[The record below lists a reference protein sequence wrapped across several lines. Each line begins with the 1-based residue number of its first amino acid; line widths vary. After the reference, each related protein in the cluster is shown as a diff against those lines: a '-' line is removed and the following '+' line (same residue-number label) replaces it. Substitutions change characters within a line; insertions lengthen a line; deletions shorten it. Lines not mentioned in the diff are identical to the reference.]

1 MYQTG
6 DVVSAIVTQRCHRLA
21 DSLAELKVKVRA
33 ALATELA
40 GAIGTAVR
48 DVLVVAL
55 VDRLVAPTRSVPTP
69 PPRPAGWAD
78 DEDDRERDQWGY
90 VRDPWDEPE
99 HHRERPRSRY
109 EPEEPDDVDTTPAVP
124 TAAAVAV
131 GVNVGR
137 WWLAKKGS
145 VPAAIGFGVLAT
157 GLGLAG
163 GPVARAAL
171 AVLAAAAILV
181 AESAL
186 ARIDPS

>member
-1 MYQTG
+1 M
-6 DVVSAIVTQRCHRLA
+6 SAIVTQRCHRLA
-21 DSLAELKVKVRA
+21 GSLAELKIKVRTA
-33 ALATELA
+33 MATELA
-40 GAIGTAVR
+40 AAVGLAVR
-48 DVLVVAL
+48 DVLIVAL
-55 VDRLVAPTRSVPTP
+55 IDRVLTTSARSGGWRAEDEERDRWGDAKDP
-69 PPRPAGWAD
+69 WAD
-78 DEDDRERDQWGY
+78 PDDETRDSTP
-90 VRDPWDEPE
+90 V
-99 HHRERPRSRY
+99 RY
-109 EPEEPDDVDTTPAVP
+109 EHEESDEMNPPPAVP

-171 AVLAAAAILV
+171 AVLAAAADILV

>member
-1 MYQTG
+1 MS
-6 DVVSAIVTQRCHRLA
+6 VIVTQRCHRLA

-55 VDRLVAPTRSVPTP
+55 VDRLIAPTRSVPTRTT
-69 PPRPAGWAD
+69 PRTTGWAD

-90 VRDPWDEPE
+90 VRDSWDEPE
-99 HHRERPRSRY
+99 NHRDRPRSRY

-171 AVLAAAAILV
+171 AVLAAAADILV
-181 AESAL
+181 AESVR

>member
-1 MYQTG
+1 
-6 DVVSAIVTQRCHRLA
+6 VSAILTTRCHQLA

-40 GAIGTAVR
+40 QAVGTAVR

-55 VDRLVAPTRSVPTP
+55 VDRLITPTRSVTTRAPA
-69 PPRPAGWAD
+69 PRSTSWRA

-90 VRDPWDEPE
+90 VKDPWDDSDDEDR
-99 HHRERPRSRY
+99 HRPQSRY
-109 EPEEPDDVDTTPAVP
+109 AHDEPEEVQAMPAIPV
-124 TAAAVAV
+124 AAAVAV

-137 WWLAKKGS
+137 WWLAKKGT
-145 VPAAIGFGVLAT
+145 VAAAVGLGVLAT

-171 AVLAAAAILV
+171 AVLAAATDLLV

-186 ARIDPS
+186 THADPS

>member
-1 MYQTG
+1 M
-6 DVVSAIVTQRCHRLA
+6 SAIVTRRCHRLA
-21 DSLAELKVKVRA
+21 ESLAELKVKVRV
-33 ALATELA
+33 ALATEL
-40 GAIGTAVR
+40 GTAIGAAVR
-48 DVLVVAL
+48 DVLVAAL
-55 VDRLVAPTRSVPTP
+55 VDRMIAPTRSVPTQT
-69 PPRPAGWAD
+69 PPRTTGWRD
-78 DEDDRERDQWGY
+78 DGDDQERDQWGY
-90 VRDPWDEPE
+90 PKDPWDDPDDD
-99 HHRERPRSRY
+99 RDRFPSRY
-109 EPEEPDDVDTTPAVP
+109 ARDEPVEVNHMPAVP

-137 WWLAKKGS
+137 WWLARKGS

-171 AVLAAAAILV
+171 AVLAAAADILV

>member
-1 MYQTG
+1 M
-6 DVVSAIVTQRCHRLA
+6 SAIVTQRCHRLA
-21 DSLAELKVKVRA
+21 DSLAELKVRVRT

-40 GAIGTAVR
+40 AAIGTAVR

-55 VDRLVAPTRSVPTP
+55 ADRLVAPARSAPTRT
-69 PPRPAGWAD
+69 PPRPTGWRE

-90 VRDPWDEPE
+90 VRDSWDEPE
-99 HHRERPRSRY
+99 NHRERPRSRY
-109 EPEEPDDVDTTPAVP
+109 ESEEPDEVDTTPAVP
-124 TAAAVAV
+124 TAAAIAV

-145 VPAAIGFGVLAT
+145 VPVAIGFGVLAT

-171 AVLAAAAILV
+171 AVLAAAADILV

>member
-1 MYQTG
+1 M
-6 DVVSAIVTQRCHRLA
+6 SAILTARCHRLA

-55 VDRLVAPTRSVPTP
+55 VDRLVASPRTTP
-69 PPRPAGWAD
+69 PPATRPTTSWRV
-78 DEDDRERDQWGY
+78 DEDDRERDEWGY
-90 VRDPWDEPE
+90 RKDPWG
-99 HHRERPRSRY
+99 
-109 EPEEPDDVDTTPAVP
+109 EPDEDDRRPAPARYARDEREEVEPVPAVP

-137 WWLAKKGS
+137 WWLAKNGS
-145 VPAAIGFGVLAT
+145 VPAAIGFGVLAA

-171 AVLAAAAILV
+171 AVLAAAADILV

-186 ARIDPS
+186 ARTDPS

>member
-1 MYQTG
+1 M
-6 DVVSAIVTQRCHRLA
+6 SAIVTRRCHRLA

-55 VDRLVAPTRSVPTP
+55 VDRMIAPARSDSTPTP
-69 PPRPAGWAD
+69 PRTTGWRSDA
-78 DEDDRERDQWGY
+78 DDRERAQWGY
-90 VRDPWDEPE
+90 PKDPWDDPDDEP
-99 HHRERPRSRY
+99 RNRRRSRY

-171 AVLAAAAILV
+171 AVLAAAADILV

>member
-1 MYQTG
+1 M
-6 DVVSAIVTQRCHRLA
+6 SAIVTQRCHRLA
-21 DSLAELKVKVRA
+21 DSLAELKIKVRA

-55 VDRLVAPTRSVPTP
+55 VDRMIDPTRTAPAQTP
-69 PPRPAGWAD
+69 PRTTGWRD
-78 DEDDRERDQWGY
+78 DEDDQERDEWGY
-90 VRDPWDEPE
+90 PKDRWGEPDDDPRD
-99 HHRERPRSRY
+99 RPRSRS
-109 EPEEPDDVDTTPAVP
+109 EPEEPDEVDTTPAVP

-171 AVLAAAAILV
+171 AVLAAAADILV

>member
-1 MYQTG
+1 M
-6 DVVSAIVTQRCHRLA
+6 SAIVTRRCHRLA

-55 VDRLVAPTRSVPTP
+55 VDRLITPARSVSTQTP
-69 PPRPAGWAD
+69 PRTTGWRD

-90 VRDPWDEPE
+90 VRDSWDEPE
-99 HHRERPRSRY
+99 NHRERPRSRY

-145 VPAAIGFGVLAT
+145 VPAAIGFGVLTT

-171 AVLAAAAILV
+171 AVLAAAADILV

-186 ARIDPS
+186 ARVYPS

>member
-1 MYQTG
+1 M
-6 DVVSAIVTQRCHRLA
+6 
-21 DSLAELKVKVRA
+21 RA

-55 VDRLVAPTRSVPTP
+55 VDRLVAPTRSVASRTP
-69 PPRPAGWAD
+69 PTHPAGWRE

-90 VRDPWDEPE
+90 VRDSWDEPE
-99 HHRERPRSRY
+99 HHRDRPRSRY
-109 EPEEPDDVDTTPAVP
+109 EPEEPDDADPTPAVP

-163 GPVARAAL
+163 GPVARAIL
-171 AVLAAAAILV
+171 AVLAAAADILV

>member
-1 MYQTG
+1 M
-6 DVVSAIVTQRCHRLA
+6 SAIVTQRCHRLA

-55 VDRLVAPTRSVPTP
+55 VDRLITPTRSVPTRTT
-69 PPRPAGWAD
+69 PRTTGWAD

-90 VRDPWDEPE
+90 VRDSWDEPE
-99 HHRERPRSRY
+99 IRRERPRSRY

-145 VPAAIGFGVLAT
+145 VPAAIGVGVLAT

-171 AVLAAAAILV
+171 AVLAATADLLA

>member
-1 MYQTG
+1 M
-6 DVVSAIVTQRCHRLA
+6 SAIVTQRCHRLA

-55 VDRLVAPTRSVPTP
+55 VDRMIAPARSVPAQTP
-69 PPRPAGWAD
+69 PTRTTGWRD

-90 VRDPWDEPE
+90 VRDSWDEPE
-99 HHRERPRSRY
+99 NPRERPRSRY
-109 EPEEPDDVDTTPAVP
+109 EPEEADDVDTTPAVP

-171 AVLAAAAILV
+171 AVLAAAADILV

>member
-1 MYQTG
+1 M
-6 DVVSAIVTQRCHRLA
+6 SAIVTQRCHRLA

-55 VDRLVAPTRSVPTP
+55 VDRLITPTRTAPTRTP
-69 PPRPAGWAD
+69 PTRTTDWRD
-78 DEDDRERDQWGY
+78 DEDDRERDEWGY
-90 VRDPWDEPE
+90 VKDRWGEPDDNDPRD
-99 HHRERPRSRY
+99 RPRSRY
-109 EPEEPDDVDTTPAVP
+109 EPEEPDDVDSTPAVP
-124 TAAAVAV
+124 TASAVAV

-171 AVLAAAAILV
+171 AVLAAAADILV

>member
-1 MYQTG
+1 M
-6 DVVSAIVTQRCHRLA
+6 SAILTARCHRLA

-55 VDRLVAPTRSVPTP
+55 VDRLVASPRTTP
-69 PPRPAGWAD
+69 PPATRPTTSWRV
-78 DEDDRERDQWGY
+78 DEDDRERDEWGY
-90 VRDPWDEPE
+90 RKDPWGEPDEDD
-99 HHRERPRSRY
+99 RPRTPARY
-109 EPEEPDDVDTTPAVP
+109 APDEREEVEPVPAVP

-137 WWLAKKGS
+137 WWLAKNGS
-145 VPAAIGFGVLAT
+145 VPAAIGFGVLAA

-171 AVLAAAAILV
+171 AVLAAAADILV
-181 AESAL
+181 AEAAL
-186 ARIDPS
+186 ARTDPS

>member
-1 MYQTG
+1 MS
-6 DVVSAIVTQRCHRLA
+6 VIVTQRCHRLA
-21 DSLAELKVKVRA
+21 DSLAELKIKVRA

-55 VDRLVAPTRSVPTP
+55 VDRLITPTRSVPAQTP
-69 PPRPAGWAD
+69 PRTTGWRD
-78 DEDDRERDQWGY
+78 DEDDRERDEWGY
-90 VRDPWDEPE
+90 TKDRWGEPDDDP
-99 HHRERPRSRY
+99 RERPRSRY
-109 EPEEPDDVDTTPAVP
+109 EPEEADEVDTTPAVP

-171 AVLAAAAILV
+171 AVLAAAADILV

>member
-1 MYQTG
+1 M
-6 DVVSAIVTQRCHRLA
+6 SAIVTQRCHRLA

-48 DVLVVAL
+48 DVLVMAL
-55 VDRLVAPTRSVPTP
+55 VDRIITPTRITP
-69 PPRPAGWAD
+69 PQPPSSRTASWRD

-90 VRDPWDEPE
+90 VRDSWDEPE
-99 HHRERPRSRY
+99 NPRERPRSRY
-109 EPEEPDDVDTTPAVP
+109 EPEEPDEVDTTPAVP
-124 TAAAVAV
+124 TAAAIAV

-171 AVLAAAAILV
+171 AVLAAAADILV